1 MFNRIAVD
9 TEDGSYGV
17 EFEKG
22 LAIDLD
28 GDEITLYPVDLIPD
42 ELEAIAVALMEA
54 VRHT

>member
-22 LAIDLD
+22 LAIDVD
-28 GDEITLYPVDLIPD
+28 GDEITLYPVGITAD
-42 ELEAIAVALMEA
+42 ELSQISVALMEA
-54 VRHT
+54 VNRV

>member
-22 LAIDLD
+22 LAIDVD
-28 GDEITLYPVDLIPD
+28 GDELTLYPVGLTAD
-42 ELEAIAVALMEA
+42 ELSQIAVALMET
-54 VRHT
+54 VNRV

>member
-28 GDEITLYPVDLIPD
+28 GDEITLYPVGITGD
-42 ELEAIAVALMEA
+42 ELKQIAVALMEA
-54 VRHT
+54 VDRV

>member
-28 GDEITLYPVDLIPD
+28 GDEITLYPVDLTPD

-54 VRHT
+54 VSHT

>member
-28 GDEITLYPVDLIPD
+28 GDEITLYPVGLTPD

-54 VRHT
+54 VRRT